1 MVPVLILILQN
12 LLEAIVKIYTSP
24 LSVLNLN
31 KGLFDSEH
39 VIIIVLPTKYE
50 IVHENV
56 IRFW

>member
-1 MVPVLILILQN
+1 MVPLLISIPQN
-12 LLEAIVKIYTSP
+12 LLEAIEKIYTSP
-24 LSVLNLN
+24 LFVLNLN